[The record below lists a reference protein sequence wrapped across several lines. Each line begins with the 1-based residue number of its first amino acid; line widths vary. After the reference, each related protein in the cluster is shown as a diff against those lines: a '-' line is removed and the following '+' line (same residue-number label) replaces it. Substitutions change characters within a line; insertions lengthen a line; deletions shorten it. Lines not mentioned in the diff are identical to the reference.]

1 MTDLRLVE
9 CLLPSLPV
17 LQMRYNETIEGTP
30 AAGLMISVS
39 NNGIDKSSQELKM
52 ISFDSVCLDCNVST
66 GCSLKVAL
74 RIDLGFF
81 IACKYIR
88 NEMVNH
94 SFFEENSWL
103 KGKEGFMPVHDHRC
117 QFDKAYCLWF

>member
-1 MTDLRLVE
+1 MRIGKSAFYYLCFSLVCQVVNSSWIPNKSETKYQGTMTDLLLVE

-39 NNGIDKSSQELKM
+39 NNGIDKSSRELKM

-66 GCSLKVAL
+66 GCTLKV
-74 RIDLGFF
+74 
-81 IACKYIR
+81 
-88 NEMVNH
+88 V
-94 SFFEENSWL
+94 
-103 KGKEGFMPVHDHRC
+103 
-117 QFDKAYCLWF
+117 